1 MGSGTPHELH
11 STPKT
16 PMRAPHVGRPRK
28 GKKATM
34 AGGQAVE
41 EAGWLCV
48 HLSVRLQVWGS
59 SGGCRSDQVRSD
71 QVRSD
76 QGQIQLPCR
85 RRAGKGS
92 AEIRAR

>member
-16 PMRAPHVGRPRK
+16 PMRAPHVGLPRK
-28 GKKATM
+28 GRKATM
-34 AGGQAVE
+34 AQGQALE

-59 SGGCRSDQVRSD
+59 AGGCRSD